1 MVGLVVD
8 GAVRDAAELRDST
21 ISVYARAV
29 VPNGPHKGFGGSVNV
44 PIQCA
49 GVAVNP
55 GDLVVGDDDG
65 IVVIRPDQR
74 DGLMDRCK
82 ARLAKE
88 EAFVKKI
95 RAGVSTIELQGL
107 PPPEEFA

>member
-1 MVGLVVD
+1 MVE
-8 GAVRDAAELRDST
+8 GAVRDAAELRDSG

-65 IVVIRPDQR
+65 IVVVRPDQL
-74 DGLMDRCK
+74 DGLMARCK
-82 ARLAKE
+82 VRLAKE
-88 EAFVKKI
+88 EAFVEKI
-95 RAGVSTIELQGL
+95 RSGVSTIELQGL
-107 PPPEEFA
+107 PPLEYFA